1 MKLAIFVVFKA
12 SAIENTNV
20 KARVKEKRNRFL
32 NQNSNLRASVG
43 LFNFDLVATIFGAG
57 SMLSRIVYIV
67 VGLASLYMIYFAVK
81 DTTKMS
87 THTATH

>member
-32 NQNSNLRASVG
+32 NQNSNLRASVKAS
-43 LFNFDLVATIFGAG
+43 VKEKR
-57 SMLSRIVYIV
+57 SRY
-67 VGLASLYMIYFAVK
+67 LNQNSNLRAS
-81 DTTKMS
+81 
-87 THTATH
+87 